1 MKMRH
6 IEEFDL
12 TKLREARKLIIEV
25 NNYYYGS
32 ANSRDICNRL
42 STIEKK
48 LDEIIEAATDYN
60 INNKM
65 WRYSND

>member
-12 TKLREARKLIIEV
+12 QKLREAKKNIDEV
-25 NNYYYGS
+25 YNYYYCS
-32 ANSRDICNRL
+32 ANSQSFCNRL
-42 STIEKK
+42 NTINKK

-65 WRYSND
+65 WRYKDD